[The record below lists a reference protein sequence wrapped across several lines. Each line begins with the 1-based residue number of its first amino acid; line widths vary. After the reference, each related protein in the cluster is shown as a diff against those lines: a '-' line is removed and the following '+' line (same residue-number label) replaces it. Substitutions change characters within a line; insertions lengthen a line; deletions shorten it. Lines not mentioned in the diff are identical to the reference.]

1 MARGGCCLNQVLTY
15 NLAGVAVGLYLN
27 RVLTYNLAGVA
38 VGLLNRALT
47 YKLAGVAI
55 GHFTFGLYL
64 ERFRDFFLVNR
75 ALTYNFSRGGLVS
88 NPLQG

>member
-1 MARGGCCLNQVLTY
+1 M
-15 NLAGVAVGLYLN
+15 AVGLYLN
-27 RVLTYNLAGVA
+27 RVLTYNLAGGAVGLLNRALTYNLAGVA

-47 YKLAGVAI
+47 YNLAGVAI

>member
-1 MARGGCCLNQVLTY
+1 MG
-15 NLAGVAVGLYLN
+15 VGLCLN

-47 YKLAGVAI
+47 YNLAGVAI

-75 ALTYNFSRGGLVS
+75 VLRYNLAGVG
-88 NPLQG
+88 

>member
-1 MARGGCCLNQVLTY
+1 MVVGLYLNRALTYNFSRGGYRLNRVLTY

-27 RVLTYNLAGVA
+27 RVLTYN
-38 VGLLNRALT
+38 
-47 YKLAGVAI
+47 LAGVAI